1 MKKRLHTFAVCAY
14 KESEYLEECIESL
27 INQTVKSDIVVA
39 THTPNDYIKNICDKY
54 NLELF
59 INEGEAGITQDWNY
73 AVSVCKT
80 KYVTIAHQDD
90 LYEPDYTKMIVGNM
104 RKVKHPLIAFS
115 DYYEIR
121 NGKRLS
127 TSTMIKI
134 KKMLLFPMKFKF
146 VRNSR
151 ILRRRCLSLGD
162 PVICPSVTYAVNNLD
177 IPIFENHFLCDED
190 WEMLEKVFKM
200 KGDIVYISKELCGHR
215 IHNESTTSKALEG
228 GIRKKENLEMFKKF
242 WPTPVAV
249 LINKLYN
256 KSEKYNS
263 VENI

>member
-90 LYEPDYTKMIVGNM
+90 L
-104 RKVKHPLIAFS
+104 
-115 DYYEIR
+115 
-121 NGKRLS
+121 
-127 TSTMIKI
+127 
-134 KKMLLFPMKFKF
+134 
-146 VRNSR
+146 
-151 ILRRRCLSLGD
+151 
-162 PVICPSVTYAVNNLD
+162 
-177 IPIFENHFLCDED
+177 
-190 WEMLEKVFKM
+190 
-200 KGDIVYISKELCGHR
+200 
-215 IHNESTTSKALEG
+215 
-228 GIRKKENLEMFKKF
+228 
-242 WPTPVAV
+242 
-249 LINKLYN
+249 
-256 KSEKYNS
+256 
-263 VENI
+263 